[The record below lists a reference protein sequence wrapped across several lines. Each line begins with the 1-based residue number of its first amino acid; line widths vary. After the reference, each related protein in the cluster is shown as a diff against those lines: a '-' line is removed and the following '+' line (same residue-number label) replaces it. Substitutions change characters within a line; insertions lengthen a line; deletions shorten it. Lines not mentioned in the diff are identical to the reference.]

1 MFLYV
6 IDPRFEKELRNELG
20 EILWQNEDILAST
33 TSPDKIIFAQDSWI
47 NPQYLSISSIKDAVN
62 QLKPLSPYWYMHPL
76 HCVRRSK
83 LIEEQLRTFKKSKAL
98 PFPLREGIPSI
109 GVFGLL
115 NEHTIIYATQRTKP
129 APDGRFN
136 FIEDKTNPPN
146 RAYLKLWEALTLL
159 GKYPQAGDFAL
170 DLGASPG
177 GWTYVLQSCGAE
189 VLAIDKAPLDNKI
202 AKLPGVKSSQVS
214 AFSLKPS
221 DFTHIDWLVC
231 DMACYPER
239 LYEWIVPWIE
249 SKKVG
254 QYILTLKLQGETDF
268 SILNKFNQIPG
279 GRVLHLYHNK
289 HEATFFY
296 GS

>member
-20 EILWQNEDILAST
+20 KILWQNEDILASV

-47 NPQYLSISSIKDAVN
+47 NPQYLSIASIKDAVN
-62 QLKPLSPYWYMHPL
+62 KLKPLSPYWYMHPL
-76 HCVRRSK
+76 HCVRRGK
-83 LIEEQLRTFKKSKAL
+83 LIEEQLRIFKKAKAL

-109 GVFGLL
+109 GVFSLL
-115 NEHTIIYATQRTKP
+115 NEHTLIYATQRAKP
-129 APDGRFN
+129 VPDGRFN
-136 FIEDKTNPPN
+136 FIEDKINPPN

-159 GKYPQAGDFAL
+159 GKYPEAGDFAL

-177 GWTYVLQSCGAE
+177 GWTYVLQSCGAK

-202 AKLPGVKSSQVS
+202 AKLPGVKCSQIS

-221 DFTHIDWLVC
+221 DFEYIDWFVC

-239 LYEWIVPWIE
+239 LYEWILLWIE

-254 QYILTLKLQGETDF
+254 KYILTLKLQGETDF

-279 GRVLHLYHNK
+279 GKVLHLYNNK